1 MTVNLN
7 SNIPNLLLLIRP
19 NHFGY
24 NEETADSNVF
34 QQKREA
40 LANAASLSKIMDD
53 VIEAITRHHIPVKVF
68 ADLKHPLPDAVFS
81 NNWLSATPAGD
92 LTIYPMYAPNRRAE
106 VRMDIVNWVLENT
119 TAKNLLDLRT
129 VAQPDLFLEGTGSIV
144 FDHVNRKAYACES
157 VRTSVSLFEKHCM
170 QLGYRP
176 VSFESLDLYGKQIY
190 HTNVM
195 MSVAEKYCLINL
207 DSIENQLERSFCAH
221 GLRKDG
227 KEIIPLT
234 YTQMN
239 SFAAN
244 VLEVM
249 NTKGESCLIMSET
262 AWGSLSPVQ
271 IKQIEKYSAPVLVDV
286 KLIEEIGGGGI
297 RCMLTGL
304 FQ

>member
-1 MTVNLN
+1 MVNLN

-24 NEETADSNVF
+24 NEETAHSNAF

-40 LANAASLSKIMDD
+40 LLSPVLLSNIMDG
-53 VIEAITRHHIPVKVF
+53 VIEALTRHHIPVKVF
-68 ADLKHPLPDAVFS
+68 EDLKRPLPDAVFS
-81 NNWLSATPAGD
+81 NNWISVTPAGD
-92 LTIYPMYAPNRRAE
+92 LTVYPMYAPNRRAE
-106 VRMDIVNWVLENT
+106 VRTDIVNWVLEHT
-119 TAKNLLDLRT
+119 RAKKLLDLRT
-129 VAQPDLFLEGTGSIV
+129 IAQPDQFLEGTGSIV
-144 FDHVNRKAYACES
+144 FDHLNRKAYACDS
-157 VRTSVSLFEKHCM
+157 VRTSISLFEKYCE
-170 QLGYRP
+170 QLAYTP
-176 VSFESLDLYGKQIY
+176 ISFESLDLNGKQIY

-195 MSVAEKYCLINL
+195 MSVAEKYCLINV
-207 DSIENQLERSFCAH
+207 DSIENQLERSFCVH

-234 YTQMN
+234 YAQMN
-239 SFAAN
+239 SFAGN

-249 NTKGESCLIMSET
+249 NAKGESCLIMSET
-262 AWGSLSPVQ
+262 AWGSLTPIQ
-271 IKQIEKYSAPVLVDV
+271 IKQIEHYSIPVLVDV